1 MTVAITLILLFIGGL
16 GALMYLAFRRP
27 PANPPKKFRT
37 RGPRPGTHTVTVAF
51 GDSLTHASL
60 SADWVGALRE
70 RLGPGGHEFVNAGI
84 NGHTTADLLDRMEE
98 VVACRPDA
106 VTILIGTNDAR
117 NGIPVTRFRTNLE
130 QIVNQLQAR
139 TTAHIALLSA
149 PPLGEDL
156 DGPANRELAP
166 YNAAIEQAA
175 TRAGITYLPTYERIS
190 EHIRSNSTAPH
201 FAFSFGLALRVALQ
215 HYLLR
220 RSLDDIAT
228 GNGLTMLT
236 DHIHLNDRAGTLI
249 ADLVTE
255 WLSRTLHVDRRHRRA
270 AAV

>member
-1 MTVAITLILLFIGGL
+1 MTVAITLILLLVGGL
-16 GALMYLAFRRP
+16 SVLMYLAFRRP
-27 PANPPKKFRT
+27 PVNPPKKFRT
-37 RGPRPGTHTVTVAF
+37 RGPRPGAHTVTVTF

-84 NGHTTADLLDRMEE
+84 NGHTTADLLGRLEE
-98 VVACRPDA
+98 VVACQPDA

-117 NGIPVTRFRTNLE
+117 NGIPVTRFQTNLE
-130 QIVNQLQAR
+130 QIVDQLQAH
-139 TTAHIALLSA
+139 TTARIALLSA

-166 YNAAIEQAA
+166 YNAAIKQTA
-175 TRAGITYLPTYERIS
+175 TCAGITYLPAYERIA
-190 EHIRSNSTAPH
+190 EHIRSNGTAPR

-220 RSLDDIAT
+220 RSLNDIAT

-236 DHIHLNDRAGTLI
+236 DHIHLSDQAGTLI
-249 ADLVTE
+249 ADLVTG
-255 WLSRTLHVDRRHRRA
+255 WLSRTPAR
-270 AAV
+270 